1 MAAVVALDLSRSGLR
16 AVQVDAP
23 YTARPTISR
32 FAAIPLPEGTVFDGE
47 ILDQKRAIA
56 AIKQLWKVG
65 GFTTKKV
72 VFGVSNRK
80 VVVREVTLPVF
91 TGAQRRTA
99 LRFAVEGQVPIDLDD
114 AILDFLPLRNIETSG
129 AVQQEGLLV
138 ATVRSSLE
146 STVNAIERSG
156 RSIDAIDFS
165 GFSLLRLL
173 PGPAR
178 GTQAIINIGASSTT
192 VVISHA
198 GTPQFV
204 RIVPSGGDD
213 VSRSIERALGVSF
226 AEAEL
231 DKITRGLQGGAAT
244 PRDVDA
250 ETVLRENIAGLIDS
264 IRNTFAFWSNAHPES
279 PVASVILSG
288 GGSRLGG
295 LTLVLSRA
303 LGVPTAYGNPFA
315 PFSMNAKVRESGIE
329 QWALEIAAPLGLTL
343 GAKADRRSEKA
354 AERAAAKT
362 KRGGAKASTAAPAA
376 PPAPLA
382 ATKPTKEQEK
392 NAKAAANAHAK
403 AEKAASKGGRR

>member
-1 MAAVVALDLSRSGLR
+1 MAGVVALDLSRSGIR

-23 YTARPTISR
+23 YTARPTLSR
-32 FAAIPLPEGTVFDGE
+32 FAAVEVPEGTIFDGE
-47 ILDQKRAIA
+47 IVDQRRAIT

-80 VVVREVTLPVF
+80 VVVREVTLPAMA
-91 TGAQRRTA
+91 GPRRKTS

-114 AILDFLPLRNIETSG
+114 AILDFLPLRNVETPNG
-129 AVQQEGLLV
+129 VQQEGLLV

-165 GFSLLRLL
+165 GFSLLRLM
-173 PGPAR
+173 PGSQR

-192 VVISHA
+192 VVISSA
-198 GTPQFV
+198 GVPQFV
-204 RIVPSGGDD
+204 RIIASGGDD
-213 VSRSIERALGVSF
+213 VTRSIERALGISF
-226 AEAEL
+226 AEAEH
-231 DKITRGLQGGAAT
+231 DKVVRGLQGGAAT
-244 PRDVDA
+244 PRDIDA

-264 IRNTFAFWSNAHPES
+264 IRNTFSFWANAHPGS
-279 PVASVILSG
+279 PVENVVLTG

-303 LGVPTAYGNPFA
+303 LGVPTEYGNPFA
-315 PFSMNAKVRESGIE
+315 PFVVSPKLRDTGIE

-343 GAKADRRSEKA
+343 GAKLSAKDDRKA
-354 AERAAAKT
+354 AKSA
-362 KRGGAKASTAAPAA
+362 
-376 PPAPLA
+376 
-382 ATKPTKEQEK
+382 
-392 NAKAAANAHAK
+392 AKAAAPSRGAQKKASATSAKSAKPTKTEAK
-403 AEKAASKGGRR
+403 AAKAAAKGGRK

>member
-1 MAAVVALDLSRSGLR
+1 MAGAVALDLSRSGIR

-32 FAAIPLPEGTVFDGE
+32 FAALELPEGTVFDGE
-47 ILDQKRAIA
+47 IIDQRRAIT
-56 AIKQLWKVG
+56 AIRQLWKVG

-80 VVVREVTLPVF
+80 VVVREVTLPLMA
-91 TGAQRRTA
+91 GARRKTS

-114 AILDFLPLRNIETSG
+114 AILDFLPLRNIETTG
-129 AVQQEGLLV
+129 GVQQEGLLV

-156 RSIDAIDFS
+156 RAIDAIDFS

-173 PGPAR
+173 PGPQR

-192 VVISHA
+192 VVIST
-198 GTPQFV
+198 GGVPQFV

-213 VSRSIERALGVSF
+213 VTRSIERALGVSF
-226 AEAEL
+226 AEAEK
-231 DKITRGLQGGAAT
+231 DKVARGLQGGAAT
-244 PRDVDA
+244 PRDIDA

-264 IRNTFAFWSNAHPES
+264 IRNTFAFWANAHPDS
-279 PVASVILSG
+279 PVASVVLTG

-303 LGVPTAYGNPFA
+303 LGVPTEYGNPFA
-315 PFSMNAKVRESGIE
+315 PFAVSPKLRDSGME
-329 QWALEIAAPLGLTL
+329 QWALELAAPLGLTL
-343 GAKADRRSEKA
+343 GAKASAKSEQRAERTAQKA
-354 AERAAAKT
+354 AARPV
-362 KRGGAKASTAAPAA
+362 RMP
-376 PPAPLA
+376 
-382 ATKPTKEQEK
+382 KPD
-392 NAKAAANAHAK
+392 AKAAAKAESKAAK
-403 AEKAASKGGRR
+403 AATKGGRK